1 MDQVDLRVQQ
11 ASVTDIDTP
20 LLVVNLFEGVS
31 QPGGATGAVDH
42 ALGGQISQLI
52 ADGEI
57 SGEPA
62 TITVIHHAQNS
73 NADAGLKAKRV
84 AVVGLG
90 NQSDPEQDRFDHARG
105 PAAIAA

>member
-20 LLVVNLFEGVS
+20 LLVVNLFEGVT
-31 QPGGATGAVDH
+31 QPGGATGAVDQ

-57 SGEPA
+57 TGEPP
-62 TITVIHHAQNS
+62 TLTVIHNPSNRNS
-73 NADAGLKAKRV
+73 HPRLKAKRQ
-84 AVVGLG
+84 ALLG
-90 NQSDPEQDRFDHARG
+90 PGQPTDPDTQRCHE
-105 PAAIAA
+105 